1 LVNGNFQRT
10 GKSMRN
16 YLKILVPLFLLVSI
30 GTLVSQHS
38 NNRSEGTRNILL
50 FNDVLKIVS
59 DYYVDPIPPEDLVMG
74 AVEGLVESLDIHSQ
88 LLDQRHHRRLME
100 QTRGRFGG
108 IGIEISIR
116 DDSLTVLAP
125 IPGTPA
131 HRAGLQSGDRI
142 VRIEEEP
149 TKGMSLEEAVSKLKG
164 EPGTLVNIWI
174 HRLGVDEDIHFPI
187 VRAIIKIE
195 SVQGKFML
203 TPDIGYVR
211 LGVFSDKSGQELLE
225 AINELKAHGMKRL
238 IFDLRDNPGG
248 LLSRAVDVADIFL
261 DPGQIIVSTRG
272 RIRNSNQVFKAKR
285 PPAWGDGPVI
295 CLISRGSASASEIV
309 SGALQD
315 HDKAVIMGSTSY
327 GKGSVQTVI
336 DLRDNY
342 SLKLTTAKYYTPSG
356 RCIHSDERGGVGHH
370 PILSAEDT
378 LQNFTTDAG
387 RIVHGGGGIT
397 PDLILRRDTLVSS
410 AERRI
415 YKQAGK
421 FRNLMFRFA
430 VEFKNENPS
439 VVADSI
445 DSVEYMENFQ
455 DRVVQL
461 TPGILDKARKMMLDN
476 GFELNEEE
484 FEEIDSLLR
493 QWIYY
498 HIADAC
504 YDRNTAQ
511 RVLADFDKQLRK
523 AIELIGQAPLA
534 GNFVEM
540 ILAGRTLPDT
550 LDLVGM
556 TR

>member
-1 LVNGNFQRT
+1 
-10 GKSMRN
+10 MRN
-16 YLKILVPLFLLVSI
+16 YLKILVPLFLLVNVS
-30 GTLVSQHS
+30 TLGSQRS
-38 NNRSEGTRNILL
+38 DNRSDGTRNILL

-59 DYYVDPIPPEDLVMG
+59 DYYVEAIPPEDLVMG
-74 AVEGLVESLDIHSQ
+74 AVEGLVESLDMHSQ

-100 QTRGRFGG
+100 QTRGQFGG

-116 DDSLTVLAP
+116 DDTLTVLAP

-131 HRAGLQSGDRI
+131 HRVGLQSGDRI
-142 VRIEEEP
+142 VRIEEEH
-149 TKGMSLEEAVSKLKG
+149 TQGMSLEEAVSKLKG

-174 HRLGVDEDIHFPI
+174 HRLGMDEDIHFPI

-203 TPDIGYVR
+203 TPEVGYVR
-211 LGVFSDKSGQELLE
+211 LGVFSDKSGEELLE
-225 AINELKAHGMKRL
+225 AINDLKAHGMQKL

-248 LLSRAVDVADIFL
+248 LLSRAVDVSDIFL
-261 DPGQIIVSTRG
+261 ESGQVIVSTRG
-272 RIRNSNQVFKAKR
+272 RIRNSNQIFKAEK
-285 PPAWGDGPVI
+285 PPVWGNGPVI
-295 CLISRGSASASEIV
+295 CLISQGSASASEIV

-315 HDKAVIMGSTSY
+315 HDKAVIMGITSY

-336 DLRDNY
+336 DMRDNY

-356 RCIHSDERGGVGHH
+356 RCIHSDDRGEDGHH
-370 PILSAEDT
+370 TILSAEDT
-378 LQNFTTDAG
+378 LQTFATDAG

-397 PDLILRRDTLVSS
+397 PDLILRRDTVVSP
-410 AERRI
+410 AERKI

-430 VEFKNENPS
+430 VEFKNDNPA
-439 VVADSI
+439 VGADSI
-445 DSVEYMENFQ
+445 DSVEYLENFQ
-455 DRVVQL
+455 DRVVEL
-461 TPGILDKARKMMLDN
+461 SPEIINKARKMLLDN
-476 GFELNEEE
+476 EFELDEEE

-498 HIADAC
+498 YIADAC

-511 RVLADFDKQLRK
+511 RILADYDKQLWK
-523 AIELIGQAPLA
+523 AIELIEQAPLA
-534 GNFVEM
+534 SNFVET

>member
-1 LVNGNFQRT
+1 
-10 GKSMRN
+10 MRN
-16 YLKILVPLFLLVSI
+16 YLKILLPLFLLVNVS
-30 GTLVSQHS
+30 TLGSQRS
-38 NNRSEGTRNILL
+38 DNRSEGTRNILL

-59 DYYVDPIPPEDLVMG
+59 DYYVEAIPPEDLVMG

-100 QTRGRFGG
+100 QTRGQFGG

-116 DDSLTVLAP
+116 DDTLTVLAP

-131 HRAGLQSGDRI
+131 HRVGLQSGDRI
-142 VRIEEEP
+142 VRIEEEH
-149 TKGMSLEEAVSKLKG
+149 TQGMSLEEAVSKLKG

-174 HRLGVDEDIHFPI
+174 HRIGMDEDIHFPI

-203 TPDIGYVR
+203 TPEIGYVH
-211 LGVFSDKSGQELLE
+211 LGMFSDKSGDELLN
-225 AINELKAHGMKRL
+225 ALNDLKARGMEKL

-261 DPGQIIVSTRG
+261 ESGQVIVSTRG
-272 RIRNSNQVFKAKR
+272 RIRNSNQVFKANK
-285 PPAWGDGPVI
+285 PPVWGDGPVI
-295 CLISRGSASASEIV
+295 CLISQGSASASEIV

-315 HDKAVIMGSTSY
+315 HDKAVIMGITSY

-336 DLRDNY
+336 DMRDNY

-356 RCIHSDERGGVGHH
+356 RCIHSDDRGGDGHH
-370 PILSAEDT
+370 AILSAEDT
-378 LQNFTTDAG
+378 LQTYATDAG

-397 PDLILRRDTLVSS
+397 PDLILRRDTVVSP
-410 AERRI
+410 AERKI

-430 VEFKNENPS
+430 VQYKNENPA
-439 VVADSI
+439 VGADSI
-445 DSVEYMENFQ
+445 DSVEYSENFK
-455 DRVVQL
+455 DRVVEL
-461 TPGILDKARKMMLDN
+461 SPGLVDQARKMMLDSD
-476 GFELNEEE
+476 FELDEQE
-484 FEEIDSLLR
+484 FEDVDPLLR

-498 HIADAC
+498 YIADAC

-511 RVLADFDKQLRK
+511 RILTDYDKQLWK
-523 AIELIGQAPLA
+523 AIELIEQAPLA
-534 GNFVEM
+534 SNFVET

>member
-1 LVNGNFQRT
+1 
-10 GKSMRN
+10 MRN
-16 YLKILVPLFLLVSI
+16 YLKILVPLFLLVNVS
-30 GTLVSQHS
+30 TLGSQRS
-38 NNRSEGTRNILL
+38 DNRSDGTRNILL

-59 DYYVDPIPPEDLVMG
+59 DYYVEAIPPEDLVMG
-74 AVEGLVESLDIHSQ
+74 AVEGLVESLDMHSQ

-100 QTRGRFGG
+100 QTRGQFGG

-116 DDSLTVLAP
+116 DDTLTVLAP

-131 HRAGLQSGDRI
+131 HRVGLQSGDRI
-142 VRIEEEP
+142 VRIEEEH
-149 TKGMSLEEAVSKLKG
+149 TQGMSLEEAVSKLKG

-174 HRLGVDEDIHFPI
+174 HRLGMDEDIHFPI

-203 TPDIGYVR
+203 TPEVGYVR
-211 LGVFSDKSGQELLE
+211 LGVFSDKSGEELLE
-225 AINELKAHGMKRL
+225 AINDLKAHGMQKL

-248 LLSRAVDVADIFL
+248 LLSRAVDVSDIFL
-261 DPGQIIVSTRG
+261 ESGQVIVSTRG
-272 RIRNSNQVFKAKR
+272 RIRNSNQIFKAEK
-285 PPAWGDGPVI
+285 PPVWGNGPVI
-295 CLISRGSASASEIV
+295 CLISQGSASASEIV

-315 HDKAVIMGSTSY
+315 HDKAVIMGITSY

-336 DLRDNY
+336 DMRDNY

-356 RCIHSDERGGVGHH
+356 RCIHSDDRGGDGHH
-370 PILSAEDT
+370 TILSAEDT
-378 LQNFTTDAG
+378 LQTFATDAG

-397 PDLILRRDTLVSS
+397 PDLILRRDTVVSP
-410 AERRI
+410 AERKI

-430 VEFKNENPS
+430 VEFKNDNPA
-439 VVADSI
+439 VGADSI
-445 DSVEYMENFQ
+445 DSVEYLENFQ
-455 DRVVQL
+455 DRVVEL
-461 TPGILDKARKMMLDN
+461 SPEIINKARKMLLDN
-476 GFELNEEE
+476 EFELDEEE

-498 HIADAC
+498 YIADAC

-511 RVLADFDKQLRK
+511 RILADYDKQLWK
-523 AIELIGQAPLA
+523 AIELIEQAPLA
-534 GNFVEM
+534 SNFVET

>member
-1 LVNGNFQRT
+1 
-10 GKSMRN
+10 M
-16 YLKILVPLFLLVSI
+16 KILVAMFFLFGV
-30 GTLVSQHS
+30 GTLGSQNADS
-38 NNRSEGTRNILL
+38 RSGDTRKFLL

-74 AVEGLVESLDIHSQ
+74 AIEGLVESLDIHSQ
-88 LLDQRHHRRLME
+88 LLDQRLHRRLME
-100 QTRGRFGG
+100 QTRGQFGG

-131 HRAGLQSGDRI
+131 HRIGLQSGDRI
-142 VRIEEEP
+142 VRIEEEQ
-149 TKGMSLEEAVSKLKG
+149 TQGMLLEEAVSRIKG
-164 EPGTLVNIWI
+164 EPGTLVNLWV

-211 LGVFSDKSGQELLE
+211 LGVFSDKSSEELVRE
-225 AINELKAHGMKRL
+225 IKDLKARGMKKL

-261 DPGQIIVSTRG
+261 EPGQVIVSTRG
-272 RIRNSNQVFKAKR
+272 RISNANQVFSAEK
-285 PPAWGDGPVI
+285 PPILGDGPII
-295 CLISRGSASASEIV
+295 CLISHGSASASEIV

-315 HDKAVIMGSTSY
+315 HDKAVIVGITSY

-336 DLRDNY
+336 DLRDDY
-342 SLKLTTAKYYTPSG
+342 ALKLTTAKYYTPSG
-356 RCIHSDERGGVGHH
+356 RCIHSDNNDDDSRYSL
-370 PILSAEDT
+370 LSANDT
-378 LQNFTTDAG
+378 LQSFTTDAG
-387 RIVHGGGGIT
+387 RTVHGGGGIT
-397 PDLILRRDTLVSS
+397 PDLILRRDTVISP
-410 AERRI
+410 AERKI
-415 YKQAGK
+415 SKQAGN

-439 VVADSI
+439 VGADSI
-445 DSVEYMENFQ
+445 DSVEYTENFKE
-455 DRVVQL
+455 RIVEL
-461 TPGILDKARKMMLDN
+461 TPEIISKARNILLDN
-476 GFELNEEE
+476 GFELTEKE
-484 FEEIDSLLR
+484 FDEIDSLLR

-498 HIADAC
+498 YIADAC
-504 YDRNTAQ
+504 FDRNTAQ
-511 RVLADFDKQLRK
+511 RVWTGYDKQLQK
-523 AIELIGQAPLA
+523 AIELIEQAPLA
-534 GNFVEM
+534 GNFVET